1 MKKELFVF
9 PEIST
14 LLTIINT
21 IIFIIFTIGFNYFN
35 NSSINI
41 FLLIFIIII
50 YFFLSFFINV
60 LIINRSVGVKIDRIY
75 RIIEKSGNIKLK
87 HRKNSI
93 FEIEKEIGNWA
104 ELKST
109 EINQLKV
116 MVSYRKEYL
125 GNVSHELKTPIFIAQ
140 SYIETLL
147 DGSINDD
154 RVNRKHLKKSL
165 KSILRLS
172 NIVKDLEMI
181 SKLERDRLV
190 LEKKDFDVNL
200 MIKDIIDSID
210 ISAKNYDIKVIMNK
224 IDQPPLMVYADEE
237 KIEQVISNLITNA
250 IKYNKEENGK
260 ISINCIDKGDKYMIE
275 VQDNGIGIKKEVI
288 GRIFERFYRVDT
300 DRSRKKGGT
309 GLGLAIV
316 KHILEAHGEKIYV
329 ESEYGSG
336 SKFYFTLEKSYKNKS
351 A

>member
-1 MKKELFVF
+1 MFFPKISIILATTNTFLFVTF
-9 PEIST
+9 AYLFRQFYISSNNINYLILFAFVFFSIS
-14 LLTIINT
+14 LL
-21 IIFIIFTIGFNYFN
+21 
-35 NSSINI
+35 INI
-41 FLLIFIIII
+41 
-50 YFFLSFFINV
+50 
-60 LIINRSVGVKIDRIY
+60 LIIKNNIGVKIDRIY
-75 RIIEKSGNIKLK
+75 KILEQSGNFTIKK
-87 HRKNSI
+87 RKNSL
-93 FEIEKEIGNWA
+93 FEVEKEIGHWV
-104 ELKST
+104 EVKST

-116 MVSYRKEYL
+116 MESYRKEYL

-147 DGSINDD
+147 DGSIKDD

-190 LEKKDFDVNL
+190 LEKKDFDLNL
-200 MIKDIIDSID
+200 MIKDIVDSID
-210 ISAKNYDIKVIMNK
+210 ISAKKDHIKVVMNK

-250 IKYNKEENGK
+250 IKYNKEENG
-260 ISINCIDKGDKYMIE
+260 IVNINCENIGDKYKIE
-275 VQDNGIGIKKEVI
+275 VEDNGIGIKKESI

-316 KHILEAHGEKIYV
+316 KHILEAHGEQISV
-329 ESEYGSG
+329 ESEYGKG
-336 SKFYFTLEKSYKNKS
+336 SKFYFTIAKSSNNLNNNN
-351 A
+351 